1 MRKYTLLTAGV
12 IALSLI
18 LISWGNQGHKIISA
32 YAFLSFNE
40 EMSQFNDWKS
50 FLVDHASDPDYRRS
64 NDPYEG
70 PKHYL
75 DIDNYPEFV
84 SDGKIAQSWFDV
96 VALHNYDFVIGNGT
110 LPWATVA
117 TYDSLKTCFER
128 RDWAKAKVFAA
139 DLGHYVADGFMPMHI
154 TNNYDGKLTG
164 NDGIHSLYETS
175 MLSVYAAQI
184 DYEGDSLD
192 VVDNVSDYVFNYIYR
207 NYPYVD
213 SVLTADDY
221 ARSVSSVTTSSAYK
235 AALWEK
241 TGKFTVLL
249 FEEASHSIAELFY
262 TAWVKAG
269 RPLISGGFYYNDVT
283 SVSAL
288 GGVELDHVFPNPASS
303 NAEIR
308 YSLDKPTR
316 VKLDIID
323 TLGRTLITLADFDAQ
338 PGKHSCR
345 WGNESLANG
354 SYFVRLKTDEL
365 QLVRRMILT
374 RE

>member
-1 MRKYTLLTAGV
+1 LRKYTLYTTVV
-12 IALSLI
+12 IALSLM

-32 YAFLSFNE
+32 FAFLSFNE

-84 SDGKIAQSWFDV
+84 SEGKIAHDWLSV
-96 VALHNYDFVIGNGT
+96 VSQHNYDFVIDNGT

-117 TYDSLKTCFER
+117 TYDSLRTCFER

-154 TNNYDGKLTG
+154 TINYDGKMTG

-175 MLSVYAAQI
+175 MLGVYASQI
-184 DYEGDSLD
+184 VYEGDAPKL
-192 VVDNVSDYVFNYIYR
+192 VENVSDYVFDYIYR

-213 SVLTADDY
+213 SVLIADDY
-221 ARSVSSVTTSSAYK
+221 ARSVSSSTTSSEYK

-241 TGKFTVLL
+241 TEKFTVAL
-249 FEEASHSIAELFY
+249 FKEASHSVADLFY

-269 RPLISGGFYYNDVT
+269 RPLISGGFYYTDVP
-283 SVSAL
+283 SVSVI
-288 GGVELDHVFPNPASS
+288 GGVKLNHVFPNPASTS
-303 NAEIR
+303 AEIR
-308 YSLDKPTR
+308 YSLDKATK
-316 VKLDIID
+316 VKLEIID
-323 TLGRTLITLADFDAQ
+323 TLGQTMITLADFDAQ
-338 PGKHSCR
+338 PGEYSCR

-365 QLVRRMILT
+365 QLVRRMVLT
-374 RE
+374 KE